1 MSFME
6 LERMVFNSAAY
17 REILCSD
24 GMRNLVEDATG
35 MMAAEV
41 GESAPYYTQNP
52 ILQVVGSVN
61 AGGSLL
67 TPPVRMACGRSLRR
81 LSCVLWRR
89 WQQVVDSDRAQSRQN
104 LCYSC

>member
-17 REILCSD
+17 RAILCSD

-52 ILQVVGSVN
+52 ILQGGGQRQRWRQSINATGKDGMWAESKVALLRAMETMA
-61 AGGSLL
+61 AGG
-67 TPPVRMACGRSLRR
+67 G
-81 LSCVLWRR
+81 
-89 WQQVVDSDRAQSRQN
+89 Q
-104 LCYSC
+104 